1 MILLNED
8 IKRTASIDKFM
19 YEIPVI
25 SIIYYTSLPDLDL
38 LNLTDEIQ
46 NKLSTCLINEVS
58 KVVRYIKQSVSY
70 RWYED
75 PKYHIK

>member
-8 IKRTASIDKFM
+8 IKRTATIDKFI

-38 LNLTDEIQ
+38 LNLSDEIQ
-46 NKLSTCLINEVS
+46 NKLSSCLINEVS

>member
-8 IKRTASIDKFM
+8 IKRTATIDKFI